1 MGEDCGSIKAVRVT
15 SIEATVTVRSG
26 EIGSLRLPAID
37 TESLKKI
44 KLSGGT
50 FGTISFAVSGPVTI
64 TDLLE
69 AGLCPEG

>member
-1 MGEDCGSIKAVRVT
+1 MTI
-15 SIEATVTVRSG
+15 RSG
-26 EIGSLRLPAID
+26 EIGSQRLPAND

>member
-1 MGEDCGSIKAVRVT
+1 MTI
-15 SIEATVTVRSG
+15 RSG
-26 EIGSLRLPAID
+26 EIDKLRLPAID
-37 TESLKKI
+37 TESLKNI
-44 KLSGGT
+44 KLSGGK